1 MFTLPFAFGFVG
13 NQASSIYFWVLL
25 YIGLF
30 GLVWDC
36 LYHLLQ
42 QFLWDHDWPGVLQ
55 FLAAVVE
62 AIFLGGLIKFFG
74 LPHISPSA
82 LNTSD
87 AYEFRG
93 GGGHYYDDYQLYNV
107 IPGDSITVTLNS
119 QSFDTWL
126 AIYDSGTGSLLYY
139 DDNGGLGT
147 NSQLTFTPQVG
158 DEYIVSVSTAGSN
171 STGDYIVSAF
181 S

>member
-1 MFTLPFAFGFVG
+1 LFTFPFAFGFVG

-42 QFLWDHDWPGVLQ
+42 QLLWDHDWPGVLQ

-62 AIFLGGLIKFFG
+62 ALFLGGLIKFFG

-82 LNTSD
+82 LNLNLFALHYSLVWVTVYLSSWVVMRLFFPRWR
-87 AYEFRG
+87 FRG
-93 GGGHYYDDYQLYNV
+93 GRWIGK
-107 IPGDSITVTLNS
+107 
-119 QSFDTWL
+119 
-126 AIYDSGTGSLLYY
+126 
-139 DDNGGLGT
+139 
-147 NSQLTFTPQVG
+147 
-158 DEYIVSVSTAGSN
+158 
-171 STGDYIVSAF
+171 
-181 S
+181 